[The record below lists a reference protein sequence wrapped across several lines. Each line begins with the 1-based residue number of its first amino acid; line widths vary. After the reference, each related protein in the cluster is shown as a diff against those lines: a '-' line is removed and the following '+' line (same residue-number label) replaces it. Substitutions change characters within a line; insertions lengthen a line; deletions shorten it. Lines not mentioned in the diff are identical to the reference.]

1 MRNPTNTL
9 TETTHQLMGNYIT
22 QPQQNALKQPHQS
35 DHNTKQSE
43 TTPLLLNNP
52 FSNFRPKPSSSNRR
66 SPGVRFRGR
75 GRGF

>member
-35 DHNTKQSE
+35 DHNT
-43 TTPLLLNNP
+43 NNP
-52 FSNFRPKPSSSNRR
+52 KLHHYC
-66 SPGVRFRGR
+66 
-75 GRGF
+75 